1 MCMVSGSSVRRKKNA
16 VGIVAIALLL
26 FFTVLAFAGYL
37 SFIEWV
43 VADVIVALIAN
54 LILRKIGK

>member
-1 MCMVSGSSVRRKKNA
+1 MSVRRKKNA

-26 FFTVLAFAGYL
+26 VFTVLSFAGYL

-43 VADVIVALIAN
+43 IADVIVALIAN
-54 LILRKIGK
+54 IILRRIGK